1 MDVDR
6 VSNAVSRELMAQ
18 LDMLDRIELENVTEV
33 AYAIA
38 VNLLR
43 QVERIEWVA
52 PPPALSN
59 DDEWRWPDA
68 AVATFT

>member
-1 MDVDR
+1 MDVER
-6 VSNAVSRELMAQ
+6 VSNAVSCELMAQ

-52 PPPALSN
+52 PAEAERN

-68 AVATFT
+68 AVATFG